1 MNLTIGQQ
9 LRQTRQERDI
19 PLEQVAR
26 GTHIRL
32 HYLQAIEAGDFH
44 RLPSPVQARGFLRA
58 YAGYLGLDPVP
69 LLNSLGGEIEPLEAV
84 EKPQQVRATA
94 PDDGQRIP
102 GKANRIFEEIGE
114 HLRHQRDLLGLSLED
129 VERHTH
135 LRIHYLQALEEG
147 KLENLPSSVQGRG
160 MLKNYAAFLGL
171 NPDPLLLRFADGL
184 QTGLVERQTAQP
196 GRLSPSRT
204 RPRIS
209 LPSLLG
215 ILSSDFLL
223 SGFLVLLLVGFV
235 IWGVFRIGAMR
246 SETPPI
252 PTMPPIAEEL
262 LTPSEVL
269 PSLTPGPAA
278 TPEASVAGGS
288 NPTEEPAPST
298 VASVEATDQAQVES
312 TQDIPAPGE
321 LVGLVQVSLAV
332 SQRTWVRATV
342 DGEIEFEGRMLPGSA
357 YSFAGDEEVEI
368 LTGNGAALQV
378 FFNQQDLGTLGIY
391 GEVVDR
397 VFTPQG
403 MVLPTPTL
411 TPTALPT
418 ATPTPQL
425 TGTPPPTP
433 AP

>member
-1 MNLTIGQQ
+1 MNVSIGQQ

-19 PLEQVAR
+19 SLEQAAR

-32 HYLQAIEAGDFH
+32 HYLQAIEAGDFS

-58 YAGYLGLDPVP
+58 YAGYLGLDPEP
-69 LLNSLGGEIEPLEAV
+69 LLNSLSGEPEKIELV
-84 EKPQQVRATA
+84 ERRQQVQMVSS
-94 PDDGQRIP
+94 DNGQKSAV
-102 GKANRIFEEIGE
+102 KAKRIFEEIGD

-135 LRIHYLQALEEG
+135 LRVHYLEALEDG

-184 QTGLVERQTAQP
+184 QTRLAERQPTQA
-196 GRLSPSRT
+196 SKSAPSRP
-204 RPRIS
+204 RSRIS
-209 LPSLLG
+209 FAALARTLF
-215 ILSSDFLL
+215 SDFLL

-235 IWGVFRIGAMR
+235 IWGVIRISAMR
-246 SETPPI
+246 SETSSV

-262 LTPSEVL
+262 LASSEVAP
-269 PSLTPGPAA
+269 PSSPTALA
-278 TPEASVAGGS
+278 TPEVGEAGEPNSVEETVSPAVAG
-288 NPTEEPAPST
+288 A
-298 VASVEATDQAQVES
+298 EATSPAEIQS
-312 TQDIPAPGE
+312 TQALPSPEAAT
-321 LVGLVQVSLAV
+321 GLVQVSLAV
-332 SQRTWVRATV
+332 NQRTWARVSV
-342 DGEIEFEGRMLPGSA
+342 DGDVEFEGRMLPGSA
-357 YSFAGDEEVEI
+357 YTFSGNEEVEI

-397 VFTPQG
+397 VFTLQG
-403 MVLPTPTL
+403 MVLPTASP
-411 TPTALPT
+411 TPTTLPT
-418 ATPTPQL
+418 ATPAPQL
-425 TGTPPPTP
+425 TGTPMPTP

>member
-1 MNLTIGQQ
+1 MNVSIGQQ

-19 PLEQVAR
+19 SLEQAAR

-32 HYLQAIEAGDFH
+32 HYLQAIEAGDFN
-44 RLPSPVQARGFLRA
+44 RLPSPVQIRGFLRA
-58 YAGYLGLDPVP
+58 YAGYLGMDPEP
-69 LLNSLGGEIEPLEAV
+69 LLNSLNGEPEPLEEA
-84 EKPQQVRATA
+84 EKPQPVQVAS

-102 GKANRIFEEIGE
+102 GKAKRIFEEIGE
-114 HLRHQRDLLGLSLED
+114 RLQHQRDLLGLSLED

-135 LRIHYLQALEEG
+135 LRIHYLEALEEG
-147 KLENLPSSVQGRG
+147 KLEDLPSSVQGRG

-184 QTGLVERQTAQP
+184 QTRLVERQTTRP
-196 GRLSPSRT
+196 GRPST
-204 RPRIS
+204 PSARPRIS
-209 LPSLLG
+209 LASLARF
-215 ILSSDFLL
+215 LSSDFLL

-262 LTPSEVL
+262 LASSEV
-269 PSLTPGPAA
+269 PSSPTPTASI
-278 TPEASVAGGS
+278 TPVAGAANELNS
-288 NPTEEPAPST
+288 TEEPASPV
-298 VASVEATDQAQVES
+298 VAGVEATDQAQVIS
-312 TQDIPAPGE
+312 TQALPSLDG
-321 LVGLVQVSLAV
+321 LTGLVQVSLAV
-332 SQRTWVRATV
+332 NQRTWVRATV
-342 DGEIEFEGRMLPGSA
+342 DGEVEFEGRMLPGSA
-357 YSFAGDEEVEI
+357 YTFSGNEEVEI

-425 TGTPPPTP
+425 TGTSLPTP

>member
-1 MNLTIGQQ
+1 MNVSIGQQ
-9 LRQTRQERDI
+9 LRKTRQDRDI
-19 PLEQVAR
+19 SLEQAAR

-32 HYLQAIEAGDFH
+32 HYLQAIEAGDFN
-44 RLPSPVQARGFLRA
+44 RLPSPVQIRGFLRA
-58 YAGYLGLDPVP
+58 YAGYLGLDPEP
-69 LLNSLGGEIEPLEAV
+69 LLNSLNGEPEPLEEA
-84 EKPQQVRATA
+84 EKPQQVQVAS
-94 PDDGQRIP
+94 PDYGQRIP
-102 GKANRIFEEIGE
+102 GKAKRIFEEIGE

-135 LRIHYLQALEEG
+135 LRIHYLKALEEG

-184 QTGLVERQTAQP
+184 QIRLVERQTTQ
-196 GRLSPSRT
+196 PSRSSPPRART
-204 RPRIS
+204 RIS
-209 LPSLLG
+209 LASLAR

-262 LTPSEVL
+262 LASSEVL
-269 PSLTPGPAA
+269 PSPTP
-278 TPEASVAGGS
+278 TASVTPVAGVASES
-288 NPTEEPAPST
+288 NSTEEPAPSAIAIT
-298 VASVEATDQAQVES
+298 EATGQVQVES
-312 TQDIPAPGE
+312 TQELPSPGE
-321 LVGLVQVSLAV
+321 LTGLVQVSLV
-332 SQRTWVRATV
+332 VNQRTWVRATV
-342 DGEIEFEGRMLPGSA
+342 DGEVEFEGRMLPGSA
-357 YSFAGDEEVEI
+357 YTFSGNEEVEI

-391 GEVVDR
+391 GEVIDR
-397 VFTPQG
+397 VFTSQG

-411 TPTALPT
+411 TPTVLPT

-425 TGTPPPTP
+425 TGTSLPTP